1 MFARRKGDKGR
12 VGGQSLSP
20 KCERLPSVQW
30 VGESDRT
37 RAGEARLLLGCAG
50 LCKALLGFAGLPCRI
65 GVIPSEGVAIN
76 LVHYVGII
84 SVRLLQK
91 LTVACVLILFKR
103 KYKNKCSTVKY
114 KCLLE
119 FLLLGISHSSI
130 DSSPVYLLGCLW
142 VSVLGKM

>member
-1 MFARRKGDKGR
+1 MFARRKGDKGK

-20 KCERLPSVQW
+20 KCECLPSVRQ

-37 RAGEARLLLGCAG
+37 RAGEARLLLGRAA

-65 GVIPSEGVAIN
+65 GVIPSEGGAVN
-76 LVHYVGII
+76 LVHSVGII
-84 SVRLLQK
+84 SVRLLQT

-103 KYKNKCSTVKY
+103 KYKNKHSKVKY

-130 DSSPVYLLGCLW
+130 DSSPVCLLGCLW